1 MSAPVRSVKTEDTT
15 GYFPGFAL
23 RAGGK
28 NYVPG
33 PECAVGTVCG
43 DHMKTL
49 YILYKKTW

>member
-1 MSAPVRSVKTEDTT
+1 MSAPVRSVETEDTT

-28 NYVPG
+28 NYVSG

-43 DHMKTL
+43 DCMKTL
-49 YILYKKTW
+49 YILYKKTR